1 MALDIPEGLVV
12 ELADLLKHP
21 VGFTAG
27 APCFVFDTPAHG
39 EVMFTARK
47 NNLDLVMC
55 IYPPNAPKGQQTFKT
70 YKNLNDVLLFMGYNN
85 EEMDML
91 FGFEPV
97 VTNVVDIWTLGQ
109 DPVVEEPSFNMDL
122 L

>member
-12 ELADLLKHP
+12 ELADLLKVP

-39 EVMFTARK
+39 EVMFSGRK
-47 NNLDLVMC
+47 GKTDLVMC
-55 IYPPNAPKGQQTFKT
+55 IYPVSAERGKQTFKT
-70 YKNLNDVLLFMGYNN
+70 YKTLDDLLLFMGYNN

-91 FGFEPV
+91 FGREQIQ
-97 VTNVVDIWTLGQ
+97 TNVIDIWTLGQ
-109 DPVVEEPSFNMDL
+109 EPVNEEASFNMDL

>member
-1 MALDIPEGLVV
+1 
-12 ELADLLKHP
+12 
-21 VGFTAG
+21 
-27 APCFVFDTPAHG
+27 
-39 EVMFTARK
+39 
-47 NNLDLVMC
+47 
-55 IYPPNAPKGQQTFKT
+55 
-70 YKNLNDVLLFMGYNN
+70 MGYNN

-109 DPVVEEPSFNMDL
+109 EPVVEEPSFNMDL